1 MLSGEVSLYEVV
13 GPYILVLYMD
23 TQECHI
29 QVRCIESI
37 KKNLIMLDSPDTT
50 TGTPLQQH
58 IDALPYAHIS
68 VAKVYTN
75 GFSMR
80 CRWWRC

>member
-29 QVRCIESI
+29 QVRGIGSI
-37 KKNLIMLDSPDTT
+37 KTSIMLDS
-50 TGTPLQQH
+50 LENLH
-58 IDALPYAHIS
+58 M
-68 VAKVYTN
+68 K
-75 GFSMR
+75 
-80 CRWWRC
+80 